1 MKRHCESKGHVPVS
15 LIDPA
20 IKRRVAPILFNSE
33 VTQTSESAQSASSG
47 TDLSGERMP
56 PQAGRTEISTSEPQ
70 VPVPTV
76 DNLAE
81 PDLPLVYAP
90 HALHTLQG
98 TFPPPALPLPESL
111 QQQTQQPGT
120 EELQQQI
127 VSSQE
132 LQRLE
137 SQTIDSSALGIYHPT
152 LLPSHSYITL

>member
-33 VTQTSESAQSASSG
+33 VTQTSESAQNASSG
-47 TDLSGERMP
+47 TDGSGERMP

-70 VPVPTV
+70 IPVPTV

-90 HALHTLQG
+90 HALHTLQS

-111 QQQTQQPGT
+111 QQQTQQPGI
-120 EELQQQI
+120 EEQQI
-127 VSSQE
+127 VRSQE

-152 LLPSHSYITL
+152 LLPSHSYMTL

>member
-1 MKRHCESKGHVPVS
+1 MPVS

-33 VTQTSESAQSASSG
+33 VTQTSESTQNASVE
-47 TDLSGERMP
+47 TDSQIP
-56 PQAGRTEISTSEPQ
+56 PQTGGTEASTSEPQ
-70 VPVPTV
+70 IPVPTV
-76 DNLAE
+76 DNLPD

-98 TFPPPALPLPESL
+98 TFPLPESL
-111 QQQTQQPGT
+111 QQQAQQPGS

-137 SQTIDSSALGIYHPT
+137 SQTIDSSALGLYHPT
-152 LLPSHSYITL
+152 LLPSHSYMTL